1 LFDLVS
7 GVRGLLFAC
16 ILQVWSNCSTL
27 SVESGD
33 CFSCVCCMSGAILW
47 PCQWSPVL
55 VICLYFAGLEQ
66 SPDPVSGVLRLLL
79 ACISQV
85 WSNLSTLPSDCYSFV
100 FCRSGAI
107 VRPCQ
112 CCGDCYLLVFCRS
125 SNYLTLSVESG
136 DSYSLVF
143 CIVWSNCL
151 TLSVDSGDC
160 RSGAII
166 RPCQWSPVFVICF
179 YCVDL
184 KQLFDHVSGVR
195 WLVLARICSGLEK

>member
-1 LFDLVS
+1 MIVPCRSGQLFDLVS

-27 SVESGD
+27 SVEPGD
-33 CFSCVCCMSGAILW
+33 CFSRVCCMSGAIVR

-85 WSNLSTLPSDCYSFV
+85 WSNLSTLPVESSDCYSFV

-112 CCGDCYLLVFCRS
+112 RGLV
-125 SNYLTLSVESG
+125 LA
-136 DSYSLVF
+136 
-143 CIVWSNCL
+143 ICL
-151 TLSVDSGDC
+151 YFRGLEE
-160 RSGAII
+160 
-166 RPCQWSPVFVICF
+166 
-179 YCVDL
+179 
-184 KQLFDHVSGVR
+184 LFDPVSGVAIVICCI
-195 WLVLARICSGLEK
+195 LPVLFDSVSGVW